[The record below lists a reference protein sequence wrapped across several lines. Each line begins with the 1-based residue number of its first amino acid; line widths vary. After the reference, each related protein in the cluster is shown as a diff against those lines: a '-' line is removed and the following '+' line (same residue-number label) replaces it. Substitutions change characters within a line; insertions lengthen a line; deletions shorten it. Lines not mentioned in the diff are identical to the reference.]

1 VLDLVEKYGRWALI
15 TGASSGIGREFARY
29 LAKINFNLI
38 LVARRYERLLEL
50 SDELTK
56 SYPIEIICI
65 KADLTKEECFP
76 EIFEKVGEREVGLLV
91 NNAGVGSVGLLFHLG
106 LQKEI
111 DLVKLNCLAP
121 TILTHYFLKKMIE
134 RKRGAIIFLGSIVGM
149 QPTPYLSVY
158 SASKSFNIFLANA
171 LWYELKKFNIDVLAL
186 SPGSTNTEFER
197 VSHETSRLITAEP
210 DEVVR
215 TAFRALGKKPAV
227 VNGFINKLL
236 ITIGKFL
243 PGRVT
248 VTLAGIISYM
258 RNNKNKF
265 IDAGKI

>member
-1 VLDLVEKYGRWALI
+1 LFDLVEKYGGWALI

-38 LVARRYERLLEL
+38 LIARRYERLLEL
-50 SDELTK
+50 SDELTNK
-56 SYPIEIICI
+56 YHIEILCI

-91 NNAGVGSVGLLFHLG
+91 NNAGVGSIGFLFQLG

-134 RKRGAIIFLGSIVGM
+134 RKKGAIIFLGSIVGM
-149 QPTPYLSVY
+149 QPTSYLSVY
-158 SASKSFNIFLANA
+158 SASKSFNIFFANA

-197 VSHETSRLITAEP
+197 TSQDTSRIITAEP
-210 DEVVR
+210 DKVVR
-215 TAFRALGKKPAV
+215 TAFKALGKKPTV
-227 VNGFINKLL
+227 VYGLINKIL

-243 PGRVT
+243 PGKVA
-248 VTLAGIISYM
+248 VTLTGIISYK
-258 RNNKNKF
+258 RNKKNKF
-265 IDAGKI
+265 VDYGKI